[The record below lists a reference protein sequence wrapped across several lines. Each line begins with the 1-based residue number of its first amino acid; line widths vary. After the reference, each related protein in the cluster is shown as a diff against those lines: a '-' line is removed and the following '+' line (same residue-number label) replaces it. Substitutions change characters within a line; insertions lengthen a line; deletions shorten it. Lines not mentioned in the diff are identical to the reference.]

1 MSSVKEM
8 EKCFSSCH
16 ERGKKIKDNRNKIE
30 RKKTPD
36 SYQKRDRDLGRG
48 GVYKCYVKNKQTT
61 VRLCCRK
68 TNVVFHSQLPHGT
81 LKKTLIS

>member
-1 MSSVKEM
+1 MSSVKEI

-30 RKKTPD
+30 RKKTSD

-48 GVYKCYVKNKQTT
+48 GVYCEKIGYDDGSTTGNKGS
-61 VRLCCRK
+61 R
-68 TNVVFHSQLPHGT
+68 
-81 LKKTLIS
+81 

>member
-1 MSSVKEM
+1 MSSIKEI

-48 GVYKCYVKNKQTT
+48 GGFI
-61 VRLCCRK
+61 
-68 TNVVFHSQLPHGT
+68 NVM
-81 LKKTLIS
+81 